1 MNKKTATILLVI
13 FGNLLILMFGTA
25 QIFLWAAIRQTVP
38 ALAAVVVL
46 LVLHAVAVKI
56 SRKRFERRFGISANR
71 YILSG
76 VLPAAAISVF
86 FFILINVLIYVFRFR
101 HFLLWS
107 IDSIPLE
114 WILSLFASG
123 YSLLFLAAQYVLVAR
138 EIW

>member
-1 MNKKTATILLVI
+1 MNKKTATILLVV
-13 FGNLLILMFGTA
+13 FGNLIILTFGTA
-25 QIFLWAAIRQTVP
+25 QILLWAAIRQTVP
-38 ALAAVVVL
+38 AFAAVVVL

-86 FFILINVLIYVFRFR
+86 IFILINVLIYVFRFQ

-123 YSLLFLAAQYVLVAR
+123 YSILFLAAQYVLVAR